1 MGIELF
7 QIIRRVRTL
16 PRLRHFFISSALSL
30 GGGQVLSEVLVL
42 QFLHQL
48 LLVGVVQDKLD
59 EVGDSICPRLIVL
72 DFGWRHALESVVD
85 SGCQLDHVALLL
97 GLKLLLSRGL
107 AWILSHTKRR
117 GLPAPKSQLVEL
129 FEPYRRS
136 WRPLGLSLR
145 MSGEKRHSQVTV

>member
-7 QIIRRVRTL
+7 QIIRKVRTL
-16 PRLRHFFISSALSL
+16 PRLRLFITSFALSIGWRL
-30 GGGQVLSEVLVL
+30 LSEVLVL

-48 LLVGVVQDKLD
+48 LLVGVVLVELD
-59 EVGDSICPRLIVL
+59 EVGDSVSPRLIVL
-72 DFGWRHALESVVD
+72 DFGWRHALESLVD
-85 SGCQLDHVALLL
+85 WGCQLDHVALLL
-97 GLKLLLSRGL
+97 GLKFFLSRGL

-129 FEPYRRS
+129 FEPYRLS